1 MSGGRNFFKHERNSN
16 MQNMNSD
23 RQGYVIAALLGAL
36 GGGLLVLV
44 ATKAIPKLMSQMMDN
59 MMDNMRAQMS
69 QCGCNPA
76 EMCAK
81 MMQGAAEMPTPCCD
95 PHDTP

>member
-1 MSGGRNFFKHERNSN
+1 

-36 GGGLLVLV
+36 GGGLIVLV
-44 ATKAIPKLMSQMMDN
+44 ATKAIPRMMSQMMAG
-59 MMDNMRAQMS
+59 MMANIREQMS

-95 PHDTP
+95 PRETP

>member
-1 MSGGRNFFKHERNSN
+1 
-16 MQNMNSD
+16 MQNMNSS

-44 ATKAIPKLMSQMMDN
+44 ATKAIPKMMSQMMTN
-59 MMDNMRAQMS
+59 MMTNMREQMS

-76 EMCAK
+76 EMCA
-81 MMQGAAEMPTPCCD
+81 MM
-95 PHDTP
+95 PHKIADIPPQLS